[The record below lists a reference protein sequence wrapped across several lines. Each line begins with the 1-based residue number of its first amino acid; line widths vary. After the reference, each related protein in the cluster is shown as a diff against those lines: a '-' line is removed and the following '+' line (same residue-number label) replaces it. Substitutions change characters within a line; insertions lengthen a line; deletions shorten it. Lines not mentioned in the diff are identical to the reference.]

1 MARQKARQN
10 NATEPAVFDVK
21 GLRDFLGGT
30 VALSTLYKALR
41 AGRIPHRRL
50 GNRILISRRQ
60 VVDWLE
66 GREA

>member
-1 MARQKARQN
+1 MVRRKARQN
-10 NATEPAVFDVK
+10 SSTEPAVFDVK

-60 VVDWLE
+60 VVEWLE
-66 GREA
+66 GRQE